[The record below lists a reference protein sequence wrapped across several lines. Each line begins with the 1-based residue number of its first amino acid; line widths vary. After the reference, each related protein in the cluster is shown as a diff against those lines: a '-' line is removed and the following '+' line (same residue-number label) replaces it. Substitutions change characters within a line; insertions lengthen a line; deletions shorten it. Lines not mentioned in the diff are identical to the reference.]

1 MCPTDEHQ
9 TGSTRP
15 NFMASSPRPIGG
27 ENNILARL
35 ERDGKRA
42 GTGKTWKNAR
52 LAWSILAS
60 ILMLGLIGILSS
72 LANDNLMLQ
81 RQPVLIEATAL
92 APAPDTAS
100 AALPVKRNDALQ
112 ANAATMLKLIAPI
125 IAPASERVMVKA
137 DSSTIVPALV
147 LIKPAVPAPESVTP
161 LLVTI
166 KANASALSLRTGAL
180 ARSVVHKRVAKSSKG
195 KAAPSRSLAAT
206 AKPRT
211 ITPAPAPHVKSAP
224 IDSDVALLSA
234 IIIHSSRHAKERVQ
248 QEALR
253 CGAGK
258 KCAPSAVGLSL
269 TASD

>member
-1 MCPTDEHQ
+1 MRPTDEHQ
-9 TGSTRP
+9 AGPTRP

-27 ENNILARL
+27 EDNILARL

-60 ILMLGLIGILSS
+60 ILMLGLIGVLTS
-72 LANDNLMLQ
+72 LANNNLMLQ

-92 APAPDTAS
+92 APAPDAAS
-100 AALPVKRNDALQ
+100 ATLPTKGHDALQ
-112 ANAATMLKLIAPI
+112 ANAATLKLAAPI
-125 IAPASERVMVKA
+125 IAPAPARVMVKA
-137 DSSTIVPALV
+137 DNSTIVPALV

-161 LLVTI
+161 LLVAI
-166 KANASALSLRTGAL
+166 KANASAPSP
-180 ARSVVHKRVAKSSKG
+180 RSVAHKRVAKSSKG
-195 KAAPSRSLAAT
+195 KAAPSRLLAAT

-211 ITPAPAPHVKSAP
+211 IASAPVPRVKPAP

-234 IIIHSSRHAKERVQ
+234 IIIHSSRHAEERMQ
-248 QEALR
+248 QEARR

>member
-1 MCPTDEHQ
+1 MRPTDEHQ
-9 TGSTRP
+9 AGPMRP

-27 ENNILARL
+27 DDNILARL
-35 ERDGKRA
+35 ERDGKR

-52 LAWSILAS
+52 LAWSVLAS
-60 ILMLGLIGILSS
+60 ILMLGLIGVLAS

-81 RQPVLIEATAL
+81 RRPVLIEATAL
-92 APAPDTAS
+92 APAPDAAS
-100 AALPVKRNDALQ
+100 AARPTKGHDALQ
-112 ANAATMLKLIAPI
+112 ANAATTLKQAAPI
-125 IAPASERVMVKA
+125 IAPAPARVMVKA

-161 LLVTI
+161 LLVAI
-166 KANASALSLRTGAL
+166 KANASAPSP
-180 ARSVVHKRVAKSSKG
+180 RSVVHKRVAKSSKA

-211 ITPAPAPHVKSAP
+211 ITPAPRVKPAP

-234 IIIHSSRHAKERVQ
+234 IIIHSSRHAEERMQ
-248 QEALR
+248 QEARR

-269 TASD
+269 TAFD